1 MVQVS
6 AAEEAVISIRSLLPG
21 LHWMQWS
28 GGASCRSGDPTIV
41 GLGVDPERFRFQIRH
56 YARENA
62 EGPLTLWEWLDRA
75 PALALFNAGQYYPDY
90 SYMGLLVLD
99 GRPVRSIL
107 HHIFQGIFA
116 AEPVGDR
123 SPRAMIL
130 DLAWDAFDPRRTGYR
145 EVAQSFML
153 LDRFGSIRVQRT
165 QNVAN
170 RTVMAEDHEGGIWI
184 FVTQGGYT
192 LWELG
197 QLLQSSPFPILQ
209 AMSMDGGEEAQMV
222 VRVGGFLYDSMGS
235 WDPKEGT
242 GRPGPRSRRPLPTV
256 IGVLARDQ

>member
-1 MVQVS
+1 
-6 AAEEAVISIRSLLPG
+6 
-21 LHWMQWS
+21 
-28 GGASCRSGDPTIV
+28 
-41 GLGVDPERFRFQIRH
+41 VDPERFRFQVRH
-56 YARENA
+56 YVREDA

-90 SYMGLLVLD
+90 SYMGLLVLG
-99 GRPVRSIL
+99 GRPVRSTL
-107 HHIFQGIFA
+107 HHSFQAIFA
-116 AEPVGDR
+116 AEPVDDR
-123 SPRAMIL
+123 PPRARIL
-130 DLAWDAFDPRRTGYR
+130 DLVWDPFDPRRPGYR
-145 EVAQSFML
+145 QLAQSFML
-153 LDRFGSIRVQRT
+153 LDRSGSIRVQRT

-170 RTVMAEDHEGGIWI
+170 RTVVAEDYEGRIWV

-222 VRVGGFLYDSMGS
+222 VRVGSFLYDSMGS
-235 WDPKEGT
+235 WDPGGMS

-256 IGVLARDQ
+256 IGILSRESAP